1 MKLAEENQ
9 MMLPGVEPLSP
20 SAEVVE
26 PKRNPLLDWD
36 TASSQRKYTLVID
49 AAGTDGLSTKMTFRL
64 PKWLKKAFIKL
75 AAEDE
80 VSTSKIL
87 REMIEARVRARQVQ
101 NAEVMDA
108 HGGKA

>member
-20 SAEVVE
+20 AVSIVE

-36 TASSQRKYTLVID
+36 TDSSQRKYTLVID
-49 AAGTDGLSTKMTFRL
+49 GGAVDGLSTKLTFRL

-75 AAEDE
+75 AAEDG

-87 REMIEARVRARQVQ
+87 REMIEARVRAKMLQ
-101 NAEVMDA
+101 NASIMGPSGER
-108 HGGKA
+108 